1 MPLVGQAWGWSGEAT
16 GSVGGEKQIDRQSPS
31 MGWGEVRRS

>member
-16 GSVGGEKQIDRQSPS
+16 GSVGGEKQIDRAQA
-31 MGWGEVRRS
+31 WGGER